1 MRLLG
6 SWYGLR
12 NVELRGPGFVTALI
26 RTLLAN
32 MEREF
37 SVNLQRVLDRK
48 EVLQALTKSYRLL
61 VG

>member
-1 MRLLG
+1 M
-6 SWYGLR
+6 
-12 NVELRGPGFVTALI
+12 TALI